1 MKQGATGFLKIK
13 IDDVIRIDE
22 VNSIVFTV
30 TTPDRDLQFKKSYP
44 DDVAYE
50 DGYYYI
56 PLFQQDT
63 VNMEGVYKI
72 EAQINMKSA
81 EVVKT
86 TINKLF
92 INSSLNTTM
101 LDSNPSFKQI
111 GSLVDMKVEGIAIG
125 RDGENGATFTP
136 IMTGTVLSWKNDKG
150 YENPQPVD
158 LKGAPYEESQEFK
171 DYYKKVLSVVKQA
184 ENVSG
189 EIDTKQEA
197 FNNNYES
204 KVQETDKYFDDKKTQ
219 ASITLNQYVETEKV
233 NMQKFVAAEQE
244 KYNQNAEDKINKFN
258 NNAENKTNGFNQN
271 AKSKQ
276 DSFDENSVNK
286 TNDFNSNASTKTSTF
301 NENYIQKSS
310 DFNSSVETA
319 KNEIAEQKQSSILEI
334 ENKTEYGKNVINSN
348 KNSAL
353 ADINDKRVE
362 AIEEVEAQA
371 KSYQVQID
379 ELKESDK
386 SQNED
391 IENLKATVDTKITQ
405 PYINNNDS
413 TQITSSDNGL
423 MSDLVIKGNTVQ
435 NSTKGLNLLKL
446 NNDTITSN
454 GVTSTCLNN
463 VIKFSGT
470 LTSSWA
476 NISTDTRKFLLNKDV
491 QYIFSIDKALN
502 MPCNLQLYYKDTT
515 TQDVSIYKGRLF
527 SDSFMIK
534 DDLVHIRVFVTGR
547 SGTVVN
553 SEIKIMVNEGTTAKP
568 YEPYTGGKPSPS
580 PEYPQEVKGVD
591 KIEGKI
597 IGKNLFDI
605 NKINSK
611 SNTTS
616 TATINSVIDGVI
628 NAQWDTSYQSAD
640 IGSSNSSSG
649 WVNTFN
655 NSIEL
660 QPNTYTLS
668 FKHKVIKK
676 LTTIDNLR
684 DFFIRVSN
692 KTDNSIITDVN
703 FTGDF
708 ANFKNISNTFALS
721 EVTSVYLLFS
731 CNNCQIEIKDIQL
744 EISSTA
750 TDYQPYQSQS
760 FNYTLSNPLYRLS
773 DSVYDYIDIDRGKII
788 RNIGVITFDGS
799 DDEEISKVGDTN
811 INVYQFSNAIN
822 SIEKYAKYA
831 KCDSFQIATTYVN
844 DLLRNDNKI
853 YTATI
858 SCYLS
863 FDKMD
868 TVEKLR
874 AYLQQNPITVYYQ
887 LATPTEEDIP
897 QELLTQLQSL
907 KTYYPQTNIIW
918 NTEIEPYINFDYKL
932 NLPAWLEDKDNKDII
947 YDKKIEEIVKKKDE
961 DKYSSTF
968 FENMFAL
975 QRTGD
980 VYTVKF
986 PKWETSHVSTG
997 EKLDANAGL
1006 ICEPSTKT
1014 IKGKN
1019 NYANIPLFKTYDVN
1033 AYVDDEG
1040 VRHVTAIKGDGNFKD
1055 EGKVDVFVLGMSYY
1069 EKYWEDEQYWY
1080 YSRTDMPKEGY
1091 TVARECINR
1100 DGTIQPF
1107 ALYAKY
1113 VSGDIDGVLYSSKGL
1128 MPSRRYDSTTQL
1140 GTLNANNSYSGM
1152 IFAFQKR
1159 GKFYSGGMTCD
1170 YKYILTTFYLKY
1182 ATLNS
1187 QRIMTGC
1194 TNYSFQYVASIQ
1206 SEDKSTYFPL
1216 TKSQANTVEVGSY
1229 VSVGYTHINKSTD
1242 RYYQNMH
1249 MYANNVKV
1257 LRKEAI
1263 DDNNV
1268 AIYLDVKEPFNTM
1281 PITVADGVV
1290 SDIYISSMH
1299 WYSGFSD
1306 DVLDRDGCP
1315 CDTNEQLTNGK
1326 FPMVIQGI
1334 ECMVGGYETYGNAFM
1349 DIVDATGKREVYIQ
1363 NDASLL
1369 TTDMIDAKSTYKKSP
1384 YSIQPQKLNAWNYI
1398 TRIDFDLENGAFV
1411 QTECGQES
1419 SGTGVG
1425 FADGIYIDNASSG
1438 QREFLGFSYLWAGSI
1453 AGLSC
1458 CSAYN
1463 NVVSAYWSFLARLS
1477 INGVRG

>member
-50 DGYYYI
+50 EGYYYI

-189 EIDTKQEA
+189 EIDTKQET

-233 NMQKFVAAEQE
+233 NIQKFVAAEQE
-244 KYNQNAEDKINKFN
+244 KYNQNAADKINKFN

-319 KNEIAEQKQSSILEI
+319 KDEIAKQKQSSILEI

-386 SQNED
+386 SQNEE
-391 IENLKATVDTKITQ
+391 IENLKATVDTKLTQ
-405 PYINNNDS
+405 PYINNKDS
-413 TQITSSDNGL
+413 THITSSDNGL
-423 MSDLVIKGNTVQ
+423 MSELVIKGNTVQ
-435 NSTKGLNLLKL
+435 NSTKGYQLFNA
-446 NNDTITSN
+446 NDTVNGYITAT
-454 GVTSTCLNN
+454 GLLDKPLGNN
-463 VIKFSGT
+463 EKC
-470 LTSSWA
+470 SS
-476 NISTDTRKFLLNKDV
+476 DFLP
-491 QYIFSIDKALN
+491 IDSSK
-502 MPCNLQLYYKDTT
+502 
-515 TQDVSIYKGRLF
+515 
-527 SDSFMIK
+527 
-534 DDLVHIRVFVTGR
+534 
-547 SGTVVN
+547 GTVTLR
-553 SEIKIMVNEGTTAKP
+553 IKATVSNNYNWGAIAYYDENKTFISRLVLTGANGTGVKDEKKTFAIPSNAKYFKGSFRKYNDGQMQIEYGDTAHDF
-568 YEPYTGGKPSPS
+568 EVYTGGKPSPN
-580 PEYPQEVKGVD
+580 PEYPQEVKGVSE
-591 KIEGKI
+591 ISGKVV
-597 IGKNLFDI
+597 GKNLFDI
-605 NKINSK
+605 SKISTIKGITKNEDNTIKVTTNSSSSAVSTELLLKDVCDLNVGK
-611 SNTTS
+611 SYILSFNTTGSDKYIYLKGVNVTWNNNEKKLITQELLDSIIFLYASGPNTTAIISNIQIEEAS
-616 TATINSVIDGVI
+616 TATN
-628 NAQWDTSYQSAD
+628 
-640 IGSSNSSSG
+640 
-649 WVNTFN
+649 
-655 NSIEL
+655 
-660 QPNTYTLS
+660 
-668 FKHKVIKK
+668 
-676 LTTIDNLR
+676 
-684 DFFIRVSN
+684 
-692 KTDNSIITDVN
+692 
-703 FTGDF
+703 
-708 ANFKNISNTFALS
+708 
-721 EVTSVYLLFS
+721 
-731 CNNCQIEIKDIQL
+731 
-744 EISSTA
+744 
-750 TDYQPYQSQS
+750 YQPYQSQS
-760 FNYTLSNPLYRLS
+760 LNYTLSKPLYRLS
-773 DSVYDYIDIDRGKII
+773 DTVYDYIDLNKGKIV
-788 RNIGVITFDGS
+788 RNVGIVTFDGS
-799 DDEEISKVGDTN
+799 HDEEISKVSNTN

-822 SIEKYAKYA
+822 SIEKYTKYS
-831 KCDSFQIATTYVN
+831 KCDSFQVATSYKN
-844 DLLRNDNKI
+844 DLLINDNKI
-853 YTATI
+853 YTAII

-874 AYLQQNPITVYYQ
+874 TYLQQNPITVYYQ

-918 NTEIEPYINFDYKL
+918 NTEVKPYINFDYKL
-932 NLPAWLEDKDNKDII
+932 NLKAWLEDKDNKDII

-986 PKWETSHVSTG
+986 LKWETSHVSTG

-1006 ICEPSTKT
+1006 VCEPSTKT

-1128 MPSRRYDSTTQL
+1128 QPARTCHSGSQL
-1140 GTLNANNSYSGM
+1140 NNGITYHDNSYNNLIKEG
-1152 IFAFQKR
+1152 QKK
-1159 GKFYSGGMTCD
+1159 GKFYSAGMICD

-1187 QRIMTGC
+1187 QSVMPGC
-1194 TNYSFQYVASIQ
+1194 TQYNAQYNASIQ
-1206 SEDKSTYFPL
+1206 SEEKHTYFPV
-1216 TKSQANTVEVGSY
+1216 TKVSADVIEVNSY
-1229 VSVGYTHINKSTD
+1229 VSIGYSSTNKSLD
-1242 RYYQNMH
+1242 RSYNQLHRYGDS
-1249 MYANNVKV
+1249 VKV

-1281 PITVADGVV
+1281 PVTVADGVE
-1290 SDIYISSMH
+1290 SEIYITSMH
-1299 WYSGFSD
+1299 WKSGFSD
-1306 DVLDRDGCP
+1306 DILDRDGCP
-1315 CDTNEQLTNGK
+1315 CDTKAQLVNYK
-1326 FPMVIQGI
+1326 FPIVIQGI

-1349 DIVDATGKREVYIQ
+1349 DIVDASGKREVYIQ
-1363 NDASLL
+1363 NDASQL
-1369 TTDMIDAKSTYKKSP
+1369 TTNIATAKTTYKKSP
-1384 YSIQPQKLNAWNYI
+1384 YAIQPTKLNIWNYI

-1411 QTECGQES
+1411 QSNCGQDG
-1419 SGTGVG
+1419 SGTTVG
-1425 FADGIYIDNASSG
+1425 FADGVYVDNASSG
-1438 QREFLGFSYLWAGSI
+1438 QTEFLGFGYLWSGSI

-1458 CSAYN
+1458 LSSYN
-1463 NVVSAYWSFLARLS
+1463 DVGGAAWYILARLS
-1477 INGVRG
+1477 INGVGGELTTK

>member
-30 TTPDRDLQFKKSYP
+30 TTPDRNLQFKKSYP

-244 KYNQNAEDKINKFN
+244 KYNQNAADKINKFN

-301 NENYIQKSS
+301 NENYIQKSN

-386 SQNED
+386 SQNEE
-391 IENLKATVDTKITQ
+391 IENLKATVDTKLTQ

-413 TQITSSDNGL
+413 AHITSSDNGL
-423 MSDLVIKGNTVQ
+423 MSDLVIKGNTAQ
-435 NSTKGLNLLKL
+435 QTTKGYNLFDFSRIKSK
-446 NNDTITSN
+446 TEN
-454 GVTSTCLNN
+454 GVTLTNNNDGSFTIAGTSSNGFDGEYQIYNDEARQILKVGTIKTNTIKTIPYFYFRIDDKDNKSLLELDATSYGLSYGEITEDILNN
-463 VIKFSGT
+463 AYKVRFGFYTSNTTNVSNTTVYPMVYQDGDGT
-470 LTSSWA
+470 
-476 NISTDTRKFLLNKDV
+476 
-491 QYIFSIDKALN
+491 
-502 MPCNLQLYYKDTT
+502 
-515 TQDVSIYKGRLF
+515 
-527 SDSFMIK
+527 
-534 DDLVHIRVFVTGR
+534 
-547 SGTVVN
+547 
-553 SEIKIMVNEGTTAKP
+553 
-568 YEPYTGGKPSPS
+568 YEPYTGGKPSPN

-591 KIEGKI
+591 KIEGKVV
-597 IGKNLFDI
+597 GKNLFDI
-605 NKINSK
+605 SKISTIKGITKNEDNTIKVTTNSSSSAVSTELLLKDVCDLNVGK
-611 SNTTS
+611 SYILSFNTTGSDKYIYLKGVNVTWNNNEKKLITQELLDSIIFLYASGPNTTAIISNIQIEEAS
-616 TATINSVIDGVI
+616 TATN
-628 NAQWDTSYQSAD
+628 
-640 IGSSNSSSG
+640 
-649 WVNTFN
+649 
-655 NSIEL
+655 
-660 QPNTYTLS
+660 
-668 FKHKVIKK
+668 
-676 LTTIDNLR
+676 
-684 DFFIRVSN
+684 
-692 KTDNSIITDVN
+692 
-703 FTGDF
+703 
-708 ANFKNISNTFALS
+708 
-721 EVTSVYLLFS
+721 
-731 CNNCQIEIKDIQL
+731 
-744 EISSTA
+744 
-750 TDYQPYQSQS
+750 YQPYQSQS
-760 FNYTLSNPLYRLS
+760 LNYTLSKPLYRLS
-773 DSVYDYIDIDRGKII
+773 DTVYDYIDLNKGKIV
-788 RNIGVITFDGS
+788 RNVGVIEFDGS
-799 DDEEISKVGDTN
+799 SDENWVIYGNNTNMNGYSINYKNTSGDTACVCDKLLTAGT
-811 INVYQFSNAIN
+811 ISTALEESVK
-822 SIEKYAKYA
+822 SI
-831 KCDSFQIATTYVN
+831 TNTLYVV
-844 DLLRNDNKI
+844 LNKI
-853 YTATI
+853 RGLNTTE
-858 SCYLS
+858 L
-863 FDKMD
+863 FK
-868 TVEKLR
+868 TW
-874 AYLQQNPITVYYQ
+874 LQTNPITVYYQ
-887 LATPTEEDIP
+887 LSTPTEEDIP

-907 KTYYPQTNIIW
+907 KSYYPQTNIIW
-918 NTEIEPYINFDYKL
+918 NTEVEPYINFDYKL

-1040 VRHVTAIKGDGNFKD
+1040 VRHVTAIKGDKDFKD

-1069 EKYWEDEQYWY
+1069 EKVWEDDQYWY
-1080 YSRTDMPKEGY
+1080 YSRTDSPRDGY
-1091 TVARECINR
+1091 TIARECINR

-1128 MPSRRYDSTTQL
+1128 QPARTCRSGSQL
-1140 GTLNANNSYSGM
+1140 NNGITYHDNSYNNLIKEG
-1152 IFAFQKR
+1152 QKK
-1159 GKFYSGGMTCD
+1159 GKFYSAGMICD

-1187 QRIMTGC
+1187 QSVMTGC
-1194 TNYSFQYVASIQ
+1194 TQYNAQYNASIQ
-1206 SEDKSTYFPL
+1206 SEEKHTYFPV
-1216 TKSQANTVEVGSY
+1216 TKVSADVIEVNSY
-1229 VSVGYTHINKSTD
+1229 VSIGYSSTNKSLD
-1242 RYYQNMH
+1242 RSYNQLHRYGDS
-1249 MYANNVKV
+1249 VKV

-1281 PITVADGVV
+1281 PVTVADGVE
-1290 SDIYISSMH
+1290 SEIYITSMH
-1299 WYSGFSD
+1299 WKSGFSD
-1306 DVLDRDGCP
+1306 DILDRDGCP
-1315 CDTNEQLTNGK
+1315 CDTKAQLVNYK
-1326 FPMVIQGI
+1326 LPIVIQGI
-1334 ECMVGGYETYGNAFM
+1334 EIMVGGYETYGNAFM

-1384 YSIQPQKLNAWNYI
+1384 YSIQPQKLNIWNYI

-1411 QTECGQES
+1411 QSNCGQDG
-1419 SGTGVG
+1419 SGTTVG
-1425 FADGIYIDNASSG
+1425 FAEGVYVDNASSR
-1438 QREFLGFSYLWAGSI
+1438 QTEFLGFGYLWAGSI

-1458 CSAYN
+1458 LSSYN
-1463 NVVSAYWSFLARLS
+1463 DVGGAAWYILARLS
-1477 INGVRG
+1477 INGVGGELTTK

>member
-50 DGYYYI
+50 EGYYYI

-189 EIDTKQEA
+189 EIDTKQET

-204 KVQETDKYFDDKKTQ
+204 KVQETDKYFEDKKTQ
-219 ASITLNQYVETEKV
+219 ASNTLNQYVETEKV

-386 SQNED
+386 SQNEE
-391 IENLKATVDTKITQ
+391 IENLKATVDTKLTQ

-413 TQITSSDNGL
+413 AHITSSDNGL
-423 MSDLVIKGNTVQ
+423 MRDLVIKGNTVQ
-435 NSTKGLNLLKL
+435 VTTKGYQLFYLPD
-446 NNDTITSN
+446 DTKISN
-454 GVTSTCLNN
+454 GVTTT
-463 VIKFSGT
+463 IKDGLISCEGT
-470 LTSSWA
+470 VAVNGWFDVCGKL
-476 NISTDTRKFLLNKDV
+476 NISLKQGIEYT
-491 QYIFSIDKALN
+491 FSINKALSVRCALKTSEN
-502 MPCNLQLYYKDTT
+502 GLGIDRIVQVGKTSVQFTPK
-515 TQDVSIYKGRLF
+515 
-527 SDSFMIK
+527 SDISSAYIWIDAPIGTNIDIQFMIQVEK
-534 DDLVHIRVFVTGR
+534 G
-547 SGTVVN
+547 S
-553 SEIKIMVNEGTTAKP
+553 TAHD
-568 YEPYTGGKPSPS
+568 YEPYTGGQPSPN

-591 KIEGKI
+591 KIEGKVV
-597 IGKNLFDI
+597 GKNLFDI
-605 NKINSK
+605 SKIKEISNAIKRNDDGSLTITSTPNDSSINTKMALKDLADLEIGKTYIISFITTGLKQIYLNEVKQYWGSDRVLTITQDILNSHVRLYPK
-611 SNTTS
+611 SVNSTDIVSGIQIEEAS
-616 TATINSVIDGVI
+616 TATN
-628 NAQWDTSYQSAD
+628 
-640 IGSSNSSSG
+640 
-649 WVNTFN
+649 
-655 NSIEL
+655 
-660 QPNTYTLS
+660 
-668 FKHKVIKK
+668 
-676 LTTIDNLR
+676 
-684 DFFIRVSN
+684 
-692 KTDNSIITDVN
+692 
-703 FTGDF
+703 
-708 ANFKNISNTFALS
+708 
-721 EVTSVYLLFS
+721 
-731 CNNCQIEIKDIQL
+731 
-744 EISSTA
+744 
-750 TDYQPYQSQS
+750 YQPYQSQS
-760 FNYTLSNPLYRLS
+760 LNYTLSKPLYRLS
-773 DSVYDYIDIDRGKII
+773 DTVYDYIDLNKGKIV
-788 RNIGVITFDGS
+788 RNVGIVELDGS
-799 DDEEISKVGDTN
+799 DDEEISKVSDKN
-811 INVYQFSNAIN
+811 INVYQFSRAIN
-822 SIEKYAKYA
+822 SIEKHAKYT
-831 KCDSFQIATTYVN
+831 KCDSFQIATSYEN
-844 DLLRNDNKI
+844 DLLKNDNKI

-947 YDKKIEEIVKKKDE
+947 YDVIKYTQEE
-961 DKYSSTF
+961 
-968 FENMFAL
+968 
-975 QRTGD
+975 
-980 VYTVKF
+980 
-986 PKWETSHVSTG
+986 
-997 EKLDANAGL
+997 LDNQS
-1006 ICEPSTKT
+1006 I
-1014 IKGKN
+1014 I
-1019 NYANIPLFKTYDVN
+1019 
-1033 AYVDDEG
+1033 
-1040 VRHVTAIKGDGNFKD
+1040 
-1055 EGKVDVFVLGMSYY
+1055 
-1069 EKYWEDEQYWY
+1069 
-1080 YSRTDMPKEGY
+1080 
-1091 TVARECINR
+1091 
-1100 DGTIQPF
+1100 
-1107 ALYAKY
+1107 
-1113 VSGDIDGVLYSSKGL
+1113 DIDYRV
-1128 MPSRRYDSTTQL
+1128 
-1140 GTLNANNSYSGM
+1140 
-1152 IFAFQKR
+1152 
-1159 GKFYSGGMTCD
+1159 TC
-1170 YKYILTTFYLKY
+1170 L
-1182 ATLNS
+1182 
-1187 QRIMTGC
+1187 
-1194 TNYSFQYVASIQ
+1194 
-1206 SEDKSTYFPL
+1206 E
-1216 TKSQANTVEVGSY
+1216 
-1229 VSVGYTHINKSTD
+1229 
-1242 RYYQNMH
+1242 
-1249 MYANNVKV
+1249 
-1257 LRKEAI
+1257 
-1263 DDNNV
+1263 
-1268 AIYLDVKEPFNTM
+1268 LDME
-1281 PITVADGVV
+1281 
-1290 SDIYISSMH
+1290 
-1299 WYSGFSD
+1299 
-1306 DVLDRDGCP
+1306 
-1315 CDTNEQLTNGK
+1315 EQ
-1326 FPMVIQGI
+1326 
-1334 ECMVGGYETYGNAFM
+1334 
-1349 DIVDATGKREVYIQ
+1349 
-1363 NDASLL
+1363 
-1369 TTDMIDAKSTYKKSP
+1369 
-1384 YSIQPQKLNAWNYI
+1384 
-1398 TRIDFDLENGAFV
+1398 
-1411 QTECGQES
+1411 
-1419 SGTGVG
+1419 
-1425 FADGIYIDNASSG
+1425 
-1438 QREFLGFSYLWAGSI
+1438 
-1453 AGLSC
+1453 
-1458 CSAYN
+1458 
-1463 NVVSAYWSFLARLS
+1463 
-1477 INGVRG
+1477 

>member
-50 DGYYYI
+50 EGYYYI

-189 EIDTKQEA
+189 EIDTKQET

-204 KVQETDKYFDDKKTQ
+204 KVQETDKYFEDKKTQ
-219 ASITLNQYVETEKV
+219 ASNTLNQYVETEKV

-379 ELKESDK
+379 ELKEK
-386 SQNED
+386 
-391 IENLKATVDTKITQ
+391 
-405 PYINNNDS
+405 
-413 TQITSSDNGL
+413 
-423 MSDLVIKGNTVQ
+423 
-435 NSTKGLNLLKL
+435 
-446 NNDTITSN
+446 
-454 GVTSTCLNN
+454 
-463 VIKFSGT
+463 
-470 LTSSWA
+470 
-476 NISTDTRKFLLNKDV
+476 
-491 QYIFSIDKALN
+491 
-502 MPCNLQLYYKDTT
+502 
-515 TQDVSIYKGRLF
+515 
-527 SDSFMIK
+527 
-534 DDLVHIRVFVTGR
+534 
-547 SGTVVN
+547 
-553 SEIKIMVNEGTTAKP
+553 
-568 YEPYTGGKPSPS
+568 
-580 PEYPQEVKGVD
+580 
-591 KIEGKI
+591 
-597 IGKNLFDI
+597 
-605 NKINSK
+605 
-611 SNTTS
+611 
-616 TATINSVIDGVI
+616 
-628 NAQWDTSYQSAD
+628 
-640 IGSSNSSSG
+640 
-649 WVNTFN
+649 
-655 NSIEL
+655 
-660 QPNTYTLS
+660 
-668 FKHKVIKK
+668 
-676 LTTIDNLR
+676 
-684 DFFIRVSN
+684 
-692 KTDNSIITDVN
+692 
-703 FTGDF
+703 
-708 ANFKNISNTFALS
+708 
-721 EVTSVYLLFS
+721 
-731 CNNCQIEIKDIQL
+731 
-744 EISSTA
+744 
-750 TDYQPYQSQS
+750 
-760 FNYTLSNPLYRLS
+760 
-773 DSVYDYIDIDRGKII
+773 
-788 RNIGVITFDGS
+788 
-799 DDEEISKVGDTN
+799 
-811 INVYQFSNAIN
+811 
-822 SIEKYAKYA
+822 
-831 KCDSFQIATTYVN
+831 
-844 DLLRNDNKI
+844 
-853 YTATI
+853 
-858 SCYLS
+858 
-863 FDKMD
+863 
-868 TVEKLR
+868 
-874 AYLQQNPITVYYQ
+874 
-887 LATPTEEDIP
+887 
-897 QELLTQLQSL
+897 
-907 KTYYPQTNIIW
+907 
-918 NTEIEPYINFDYKL
+918 
-932 NLPAWLEDKDNKDII
+932 
-947 YDKKIEEIVKKKDE
+947 

-975 QRTGD
+975 QRTGKI
-980 VYTVKF
+980 YTVKF
-986 PKWETSHVSTG
+986 PKWETSHISTG

-1140 GTLNANNSYSGM
+1140 GTLNANNSYKGM

-1363 NDASLL
+1363 NDASQL
-1369 TTDMIDAKSTYKKSP
+1369 TTDIATAKTTYKKSP
-1384 YSIQPQKLNAWNYI
+1384 YAIQPTKLNSWNYI

-1411 QTECGQES
+1411 QTNVGQDGS
-1419 SGTGVG
+1419 STTTG
-1425 FADGIYIDNASSG
+1425 FADGVYVDNASSG
-1438 QREFLGFSYLWAGSI
+1438 QREFLGFCYLWSGSI

-1463 NVVSAYWSFLARLS
+1463 NVASAYWSFLARLS